1 MKHNIIYSAIFLF
14 VIWVLCQPRSVDT
27 LTPSYHSIPIDIDTT
42 KCLSVIEPY
51 NTQPKTVSIIP
62 TKFESINV
70 QKLPKNV
77 DEYINKYKS
86 IAINEMKKYGIP
98 ASITLAQGLLESNI
112 GKSELSRKYN
122 NHFGIKCKSNYPGKC
137 VNYHDD
143 DPDDMF
149 RVFNS
154 AKESYREHSILLTS
168 DRYKS
173 LKKYGKNYVE
183 WSYGLKK
190 CGYAT
195 DKKYPEKLIKIIK
208 KYRLHEYDK

>member
-1 MKHNIIYSAIFLF
+1 MKHNIFYLATLIF
-14 VIWVLCQPRSVDT
+14 VIWVLCQPRPVDKIVEPELFDYDTSV
-27 LTPSYHSIPIDIDTT
+27 
-42 KCLSVIEPY
+42 CLSVIEPY
-51 NTQPKTVSIIP
+51 KSVSIVPIKP

-86 IAINEMKKYGIP
+86 IAVNEMKIYGIP

-122 NHFGIKCKSNYPGKC
+122 NHFGIKCKKNYPGEC

-143 DPDDMF
+143 NPDDMF
-149 RVFNS
+149 RVFKT
-154 AKESYREHSILLTS
+154 AIESYREHSILLTS

-173 LKKYGKNYVE
+173 LKKYGKNYVK
-183 WSYGLKK
+183 YAHGLKK

-195 DKKYPEKLIKIIK
+195 DKNYAEKLIKIIK
-208 KYRLHEYDK
+208 KYKLYHYDK